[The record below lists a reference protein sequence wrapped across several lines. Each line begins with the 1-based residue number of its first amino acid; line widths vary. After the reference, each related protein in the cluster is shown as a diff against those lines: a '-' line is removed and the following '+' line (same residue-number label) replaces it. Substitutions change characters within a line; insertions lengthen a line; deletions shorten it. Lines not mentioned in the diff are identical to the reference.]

1 MIPPPMNRLDL
12 GTRLRAL
19 RTERGL
25 SLSQLESATSISSS
39 FLSLVESGKSDITIS
54 RLMRL
59 ADYFDVDLS
68 DLVEGS
74 RVDRRPLEVIR
85 EGDGSV
91 VGSRAEGVKI
101 RFIGHSRWL
110 LSPRIGEYEA
120 GGTIDIGEGEQ
131 AARELLHHHEL
142 FLYVIAGTFEVTAH
156 GEDPVKVGRGDAVLV
171 RDGAD
176 RVVNVGRGNGRLLV
190 VGIATGA
197 G

>member
-1 MIPPPMNRLDL
+1 MIAPPMNRNDL

-54 RLMRL
+54 RLLRL
-59 ADYFDVDLS
+59 ADFYDVELG

-74 RVDRRPLEVIR
+74 RVGRRTIEVVR
-85 EGDGSV
+85 EGEGSV
-91 VGSRAEGVKI
+91 LNSRDEGVVAQ
-101 RFIGHSRWL
+101 FLGHSRWQL
-110 LSPRIGEYEA
+110 QPRVSEYDP
-120 GGTIDIGEGEQ
+120 GGTVDVGEGEQ
-131 AARELLHHHEL
+131 AVREMLHHHEL
-142 FLYVIAGTFEVTAH
+142 FIYVVAGTFEITAH
-156 GEDPVKVGRGDAVLV
+156 GEDPVKVKSGDSVLV

-176 RVVNVGRGNGRLLV
+176 RVVNVGRGKGRLVV
-190 VGIATGA
+190 VGVATA